1 MIVKN
6 ENVFH
11 EKVDIFFQYFYRIS
25 ASWIAFF
32 LLRFLISL
40 ITSTFPAGLKEK
52 ELPLFAFY
60 AFCIAAIL
68 GCLLYFITDFNVGHH
83 LRLRSMLFDSGIWS
97 EDAVFEEYSLKM
109 LPTSFWRST
118 ILLMCFKVIEKAD
131 FVLSEKEV
139 L

>member
-1 MIVKN
+1 MLLHDCKKCKCIPWKSWH
-6 ENVFH
+6 FLS
-11 EKVDIFFQYFYRIS
+11 IFLHFQH
-25 ASWIAFF
+25 F

-40 ITSTFPAGLKEK
+40 ITSNFPAGLKEK
-52 ELPLFAFY
+52 ELPLYAFY
-60 AFCIAAIL
+60 AFCFAAIL

-83 LRLRSMLFDSGIWS
+83 LRLRSMLFDSAIWS

>member
-1 MIVKN
+1 MLLHDCKKCKCIPWKSWH
-6 ENVFH
+6 FLS
-11 EKVDIFFQYFYRIS
+11 IFLHFQH
-25 ASWIAFF
+25 F

-52 ELPLFAFY
+52 ELPLYAFY
-60 AFCIAAIL
+60 AFCFAAIL

-97 EDAVFEEYSLKM
+97 EDAVFEEYSLQM
-109 LPTSFWRST
+109 LPTSFWRLT
-118 ILLMCFKVIEKAD
+118 MLLMCFKVIEKAD